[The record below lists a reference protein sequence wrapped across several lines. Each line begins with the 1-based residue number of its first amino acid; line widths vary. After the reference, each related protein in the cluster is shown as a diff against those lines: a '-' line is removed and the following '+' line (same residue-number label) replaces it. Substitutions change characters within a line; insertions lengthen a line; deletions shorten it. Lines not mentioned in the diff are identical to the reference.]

1 MAEQGVIKVTIRDFL
16 ELCTMV
22 GEPIALY
29 DLNTNEM
36 IIGEV
41 GEPNIFR
48 TISSEILNAELM
60 SWDYVEHDGEQ
71 VVCLNYES

>member
-1 MAEQGVIKVTIRDFL
+1 MTIRDFL

-22 GEPIALY
+22 GEPVALY
-29 DLNTNEM
+29 NFSTEEM
-36 IIGEV
+36 TIGEV

-48 TISSEILNAELM
+48 TISSETLNAELI

>member
-1 MAEQGVIKVTIRDFL
+1 MTIRDFL
-16 ELCTMV
+16 ELCTMN
-22 GEPIALY
+22 GERVALY

-36 IIGEV
+36 TFGEV
-41 GEPNIFR
+41 GEPNMFE
-48 TISSEILNAELM
+48 TISLEVLNAELM

>member
-1 MAEQGVIKVTIRDFL
+1 MTIRDFL

-36 IIGEV
+36 TIGEV
-41 GEPNIFR
+41 GNLNMFE
-48 TISSEILNAELM
+48 TISIEVLNAELM
-60 SWDYVEHDGEQ
+60 SWDYVEHDGYQ
-71 VVCLNYES
+71 ILCLNYEN